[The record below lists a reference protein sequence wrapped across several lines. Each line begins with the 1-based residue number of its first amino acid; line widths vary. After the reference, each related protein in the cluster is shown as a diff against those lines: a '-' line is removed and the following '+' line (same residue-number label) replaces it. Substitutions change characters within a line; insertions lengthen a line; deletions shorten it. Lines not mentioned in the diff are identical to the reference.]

1 MAAHYTHSRSAILCF
16 GGWGLQ
22 TLLHTAPRIQAAQEQ
37 RAARGNDTPDL
48 NRITSYGALLPEPLL
63 TNSGL
68 AHFNLS
74 HLPSE
79 QYLPPFYVERVLA
92 EIARTPPTAAE
103 TMMGAVLTDSERRAV
118 SLTRVAESVL
128 HSLEFQGHRFRSP
141 AKGVSVPF
149 HSPNAETGRALRRA
163 SREDMLLAGA
173 QHEDPV
179 SRLLEAHL
187 IDPIR
192 RDYLSPDDPF
202 VQTTLYVVAPLFEP
216 LASALVW
223 PIVAGLMQRLGRR
236 HISTVVALFATGSY
250 AVDRTRPVE
259 DAAAFAAL
267 SELELLTGVRDD
279 VLARNAIGRA
289 IGESSPNLRDQI
301 GQPLF
306 DHIYL
311 LDREKSNQGLA
322 EDSHE
327 LAVLAGNALEGFVAG
342 SADLFVEEQ
351 LGYGLRGGEHRPY
364 SLVGASAD
372 YVPVQQILH
381 AVNRQE
387 ESRLVREWV
396 LRNTPEAAAPTHPL
410 AKLIN
415 ADHGSPTLRE
425 LGFSQPAALTQL
437 AARLPQ
443 LFGDA
448 QPANVRGLSVRQ
460 SFVFSPVTAAELR
473 SLSPLEWSDA
483 FDEHMREVRRTF
495 DLAVGPDAVDEAW
508 GLSTAGSDSSLAF
521 AAGLDADGRMVPQLL
536 SRMHRRTLD
545 LLAASPTGL
554 IRAHDQAQRWLHE
567 AEESLQQLEIELT
580 PSMRELERIQ
590 RELALHEWQINYR
603 DVVAKTSGLGAIMLR
618 AGVAFLLVALL
629 ALGYLWVAGI
639 EWNLVR
645 DGLALA
651 GFAVGVVVAGLATYR
666 LHHARMRRR
675 RWARIDLA
683 RSELTAELQT
693 QSHDGLVRT
702 HQRLIQILENWEQML
717 REAMDELRDLS
728 TPPEI
733 PAVPPSGIRQT
744 YLYVPYFNQS
754 LWDRSLAYL
763 RTHLDAHGQ
772 RSEER
777 LDSLWG
783 EAAWRKQMERILR
796 TAPVPDNRSQQPSQ
810 AHTIAEFIR
819 QTVRKSVAP
828 VSIQEP
834 NPVRA
839 DLIRA
844 LAGEFG
850 IEHLLWRG
858 ATDQRE
864 IQRQLRTMGI
874 IDDVDDGEP
883 APWTDRRYV
892 ESAWNRAKPAANYDV
907 ADRLAVYGV
916 TVDFAAASGSADS
929 DLTRALLEE
938 FNVRLLPT
946 ENPFSIIF
954 VRTVHGLAL
963 DDLDSIRRYR
973 QEMRYLPPEQRA
985 LICVDTG
992 QDYAFYL
999 ANGGAINGRRPAI
1012 FQPVPAA
1019 EAE

>member
-1 MAAHYTHSRSAILCF
+1 M
-16 GGWGLQ
+16 
-22 TLLHTAPRIQAAQEQ
+22 
-37 RAARGNDTPDL
+37 
-48 NRITSYGALLPEPLL
+48 
-63 TNSGL
+63 
-68 AHFNLS
+68 
-74 HLPSE
+74 PSD
-79 QYLPPFYVERVLA
+79 QYLPPFYVERVLE
-92 EIARTPPTAAE
+92 EIRRTPPTAAE
-103 TMMGAVLTDSERRAV
+103 TMMGAVLTDAERRAV
-118 SLTRVAESVL
+118 ALMRAAESML
-128 HSLEFQGHRFRSP
+128 TPLEFQGHRFQAP
-141 AKGVSVPF
+141 ATGVSVPF

-163 SREDMLLAGA
+163 SRQDMLVAGA
-173 QHEDPV
+173 QHEDSV
-179 SRLLEAHL
+179 SRLLEAHM

-216 LASALVW
+216 LATALVW
-223 PIVAGLMQRLGRR
+223 PIIASLMQRVGRR
-236 HISTVVALFATGSY
+236 HISHVVAIFATGSY
-250 AVDRTRPVE
+250 ALDRTRPVE
-259 DAAAFAAL
+259 DAAAYAAL
-267 SELELLTGVRDD
+267 AELELLTGVHDD
-279 VLARNAIGRA
+279 TLARNAISRA
-289 IGESSPNLRDQI
+289 VGSQSQLLRDQI

-306 DHIYL
+306 DHVYL

-342 SADLFVEEQ
+342 SADLFVQEQ
-351 LGYGLRGGEHRPY
+351 LGYGARGIEQRPY

-396 LRNTPEAAAPTHPL
+396 LRNTPDAASATHPL
-410 AKLIN
+410 AKLLH
-415 ADHGSPTLRE
+415 ADPASPTLRTM
-425 LGFSQPAALTQL
+425 GFSPSAALAQL

-443 LFGDA
+443 LFGNP
-448 QPANVRGLSVRQ
+448 QPATIRELSVRQ
-460 SFVFSPVTAAELR
+460 SFVFSPVVAAELR
-473 SLSPLEWSDA
+473 ALSPLEWSDA
-483 FDEHMREVRRTF
+483 LDDHVRDVRRTF

-508 GLSTAGSDSSLAF
+508 GLSTAGSDTSLAF
-521 AAGLDADGRMVPQLL
+521 AAGLQADGRMIPQLL
-536 SRMHRRTLD
+536 SRMHRRVLD
-545 LLAASPTGL
+545 LLSASPAGL
-554 IRAHDQAQRWLHE
+554 VRAHDQTQRWLHE
-567 AEESLQQLEIELT
+567 AEESLQKLEVEFT
-580 PSMRELERIQ
+580 PSMRELGRIQ
-590 RELALHEWQINYR
+590 REQALHEWQVNYR
-603 DVVAKTSGLGAIMLR
+603 DAAAKTSGLGSILLR
-618 AGVAFLLVALL
+618 AGIAFLLVALL
-629 ALGYLWVAGI
+629 ALVYLWLAGAA
-639 EWNLVR
+639 WSPAS

-651 GFAVGVVVAGLATYR
+651 GFAVGVVVAALVTYR
-666 LHHARMRRR
+666 LHHARMRRQR
-675 RWARIDLA
+675 LA
-683 RSELTAELQT
+683 RVELASAELTAELQA

-702 HQRLIQILENWEQML
+702 HQRLIWVLENWEQML
-717 REAMDELRDLS
+717 REAIDELRNLS
-728 TPPEI
+728 TPPAM
-733 PAVPPSGIRQT
+733 PAVPPAGIHET

-783 EAAWRKQMERILR
+783 ETAWRQQMERILR
-796 TAPVPDNRSQQPSQ
+796 TAPDNRSQQSSQ

-819 QTVRKSVAP
+819 QTVRRSVAP

-839 DLIRA
+839 ELIRA

-858 ATDQRE
+858 AADQRE
-864 IQRQLRTMGI
+864 IQRQLRAMGV
-874 IDDVDDGEP
+874 IDDMDEGEP

-892 ESAWNRAKPAANYDV
+892 ESAWNRAKPTANYDV

-946 ENPFSIIF
+946 ENPFTIIF

-963 DDLDSIRRYR
+963 DDLDSIRRYQ
-973 QEMRYLPPEQRA
+973 QEMRYLPQEQRA
-985 LICVDTG
+985 LICLDTG
-992 QDYAFYL
+992 QDFAFYR
-999 ANGGAINGRRPAI
+999 AGGSTGNGTTPVVVRPI
-1012 FQPVPAA
+1012 LSPAA
-1019 EAE
+1019 E